1 MYQQLAEATTAI
13 GNAAVV
19 LMRFCTDAFF
29 ASQIH
34 RIAIHPGL
42 AVMDNSA
49 GVAAVLARACRGR
62 RGHLSRRQL
71 RAADGEFDAC
81 VFSYN
86 NFANWTTLLCFVKI

>member
-49 GVAAVLARACRGR
+49 GVAAVLARARRGR
-62 RGHLSRRQL
+62 GGHLLRRQL
-71 RAADGEFDAC
+71 RAADGEFDAS
-81 VFSYN
+81 VF
-86 NFANWTTLLCFVKI
+86 FVQQFC